1 MAGRWAPA
9 VNAISHHWN
18 RRPIMNVHI
27 FWQSIIRA
35 AYTIGFTLLG
45 MFVTFGAVAHNWQA
59 IGLNQFYAALIA
71 GAVYGIKKALTKDKV
86 Y

>member
-1 MAGRWAPA
+1 
-9 VNAISHHWN
+9 
-18 RRPIMNVHI
+18 MNVHI